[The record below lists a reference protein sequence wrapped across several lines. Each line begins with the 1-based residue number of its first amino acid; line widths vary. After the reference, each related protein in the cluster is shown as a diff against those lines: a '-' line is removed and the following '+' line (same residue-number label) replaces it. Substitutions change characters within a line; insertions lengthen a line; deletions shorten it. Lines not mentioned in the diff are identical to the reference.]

1 VNRKSQS
8 MGLAGAV
15 VGILPQDHN
24 PHRFKGAELERS
36 PELMRGRKDFSRT
49 IRCLNLGLDIPP

>member
-1 VNRKSQS
+1 

-49 IRCLNLGLDIPP
+49 VRCLNLGLDIPP